1 MLFVILA
8 YTRNCVSK
16 VSAVVHCLVNIAK
29 GRQLG
34 IHVCTPFVG
43 SNCGA
48 KTGDVQCVLATVGI
62 MSANQLDVASLP

>member
-1 MLFVILA
+1 
-8 YTRNCVSK
+8 
-16 VSAVVHCLVNIAK
+16 LVNISK